1 MGKEIQLG
9 KRPRFPLPP
18 RAFSLSLQVQLR
30 ADKEVVLKALSNWDQ
45 GEHNDGK

>member
-9 KRPRFPLPP
+9 KRPRFPPP
-18 RAFSLSLQVQLR
+18 PFSLSLQVQLR